1 MRVVSAGIA
10 EAVLLDEPVASG
22 AETLVAEETGDE
34 LVAGIGMTLI
44 LSMMGDGVPVSL
56 TWVATEVVTVNFVGN
71 TVLDEAA
78 EY

>member
-22 AETLVAEETGDE
+22 AETLVAEETGAE
-34 LVAGIGMTLI
+34 LIAGIGMMLI
-44 LSMMGDGVPVSL
+44 LSMIGEGVPVSL
-56 TWVATEVVTVNFVGN
+56 AWVATEVVTVNFVGN
-71 TVLDEAA
+71 TVLGEAA

>member
-1 MRVVSAGIA
+1 LRVVSAGIA

>member
-1 MRVVSAGIA
+1 MA

>member
-1 MRVVSAGIA
+1 MA

-22 AETLVAEETGDE
+22 GETLVAEETGAE

-44 LSMMGDGVPVSL
+44 LSMMGEGIPVSL